1 MTNADLEKE
10 VELAS
15 DLKEKL
21 DVIAGE
27 KPKTKRKSK
36 TTVSQEVASPRDA
49 AVTAD
54 IGSMDKMKQMIEK
67 NESAVPAPAP
77 VVESTVSYPDATKHK
92 YISFAKSALRIV
104 AGIVLFTGDFVTAG
118 VLIVLAEIL
127 GIAEELV

>member
-27 KPKTKRKSK
+27 KPKAKRKSK

-49 AVTAD
+49 DVTAD

-67 NESAVPAPAP
+67 NESSTPQTTIDP
-77 VVESTVSYPDATKHK
+77 VVAYPDATKHK
-92 YISFAKSALRIV
+92 YISFAKSALRII
-104 AGIVLFTGDFVTAG
+104 AGVVLFTGDFATAG
-118 VLIVLAEIL
+118 VFLILAEIL
-127 GIAEELV
+127 GIAEEVV